1 MDNSEHQTHLELIK
15 MDYPATV
22 MTPEMYL
29 VQLEIRW
36 LHLIVL
42 NRSFKILMS
51 TNIIARR
58 HQIEMEL
65 TWHL

>member
-15 MDYPATV
+15 MDYPAKV

-29 VQLEIRW
+29 VQLGIRW
-36 LHLIVL
+36 LHLIAL

-58 HQIEMEL
+58 LQIEMEL

>member
-29 VQLEIRW
+29 AQLEIRW
-36 LHLIVL
+36 LHLIAL